1 MKLFVR
7 PRFYSDLEESV
18 AYLSET
24 AGPEIARRWA
34 SAVWHTADELNQHPF
49 FGRERRD
56 PPFPGVRS
64 WRVMDFTRWLVFY
77 GLKPKG
83 IVFYRVKHG
92 AVNLV
97 KLDFNS

>member
-1 MKLFVR
+1 MKLVVR
-7 PRFYSDLEESV
+7 PLFYSDLAESV

-24 AGPEIARRWA
+24 AGPEIALRWA
-34 SAVWHTADELNQHPF
+34 QAVWHTADELNHHLF

-56 PPFPGVRS
+56 LPFPGVRS
-64 WRVMDFTRWLVFY
+64 WRVMGFARWLVFY
-77 GLKPKG
+77 GLKPNSL
-83 IVFYRVKHG
+83 VFYRVKHG

>member
-1 MKLFVR
+1 MKLVVR
-7 PRFYSDLEESV
+7 PLFYSDLAESV

-34 SAVWHTADELNQHPF
+34 QAVWHTADELNHHPF

-56 PPFPGVRS
+56 LPFPGVRS
-64 WRVMDFTRWLVFY
+64 WRVMGFARWLVFY
-77 GLKPKG
+77 GMKPNSL
-83 IVFYRVKHG
+83 VFYRVKHG

>member
-1 MKLFVR
+1 MKLNVR
-7 PRFYSDLEESV
+7 PLFYSDVEEGV
-18 AYLSET
+18 AYLAEA
-24 AGPEIARRWA
+24 AGTEIAQRWA
-34 SAVWHTADELNQHPF
+34 EAVWSTIDELKRHPL

-56 PPFPGVRS
+56 LPFPGVRS
-64 WRVMDFTRWLVFY
+64 WRVMDFARWLIFY
-77 GLKPKG
+77 GVKPES

>member
-1 MKLFVR
+1 MKLNVR
-7 PRFYSDLEESV
+7 PLFYSDLEETV
-18 AYLSET
+18 AYLSEV
-24 AGPEIARRWA
+24 ASSEIARRWA
-34 SAVWHTADELNQHPF
+34 QAVWHTVDELNQHPL

-56 PPFPGVRS
+56 LPFPGVRS
-64 WRVMDFTRWLVFY
+64 WRVMGFARWLIFY
-77 GLKPKG
+77 GLKAES